1 MKSSSLFLAA
11 GLLAVLPLSAQA
23 KITRNVEK
31 SFAVQ
36 PGGTFRAETSG
47 GDIVV
52 NPGPSDQVRIVARQ
66 TVRAK
71 TEAEA
76 DEILAKLELTLEQ
89 QGNDV
94 VAKAKYPGKSGFSMT
109 GIWPPVTVSF
119 EVTVPEKFNLELRT
133 SGGDI
138 VSGNLQ
144 GKVTAHTSGGD
155 VTLGRIDGE
164 VQAHTSGGDI
174 GLGGSTSAVKLHTSG
189 GDIEVG
195 SVAASVDASTS
206 GGDIKARFEGGPKSD
221 CSFRTSGGDVDVEV
235 GAAAAFRLDAS
246 TSGGDVKIRNVT
258 VAVESGGHG
267 KSKLVGAVNGGGPL
281 LKLRTSGGD
290 IGVRAQSANR

>member
-1 MKSSSLFLAA
+1 MKTSSLFLAA
-11 GLLAVLPLSAQA
+11 GLLAVLPFSAQA

-31 SFAVQ
+31 SFTVQ

-47 GDIVV
+47 GDVV
-52 NPGPSDQVRIVARQ
+52 VHPGPGDQVRIVAHQ
-66 TVRAK
+66 TMRAK

-94 VAKAKYPGKSGFSMT
+94 HAKAKYPGRGGFTFS

-138 VSGNLQ
+138 VVGNLT
-144 GKVTAHTSGGD
+144 GKVIAHTSGGD
-155 VTLGRIDGE
+155 VSLGQLDGE
-164 VQAHTSGGDI
+164 AQVHTSGGDI
-174 GLGGSTSAVKLHTSG
+174 ELGSATGAVDLHTSG

-195 SVAASVDASTS
+195 PVAAAADVSTS
-206 GGDIKARFEGGPKSD
+206 GGDIQARFEDGPKAD
-221 CSFRTSGGDVDVEV
+221 CVFRTSGGDVDVTV
-235 GAAAAFRLDAS
+235 GAKAGFRLDAS
-246 TSGGDVKIRNVT
+246 TSGGDVKTRNLT
-258 VAVESGGHG
+258 VAVESGGEG

-290 IGVRAQSANR
+290 IGVRAAGSR

>member
-1 MKSSSLFLAA
+1 MKTSSLFLAA
-11 GLLAVLPLSAQA
+11 GLLAVLPLSTSA

-31 SFAVQ
+31 AFAVQ

-47 GDIVV
+47 GDITVHSA
-52 NPGPSDQVRIVARQ
+52 PGDQVRIVARQ
-66 TVRAK
+66 TIRAK

-94 VAKAKYPGKSGFSMT
+94 VAKAKYPGRGGFTFS
-109 GIWPPVTVSF
+109 GIWPPVSVSF
-119 EVTVPEKFNLELRT
+119 EVTVPEQYHLDLRT

-138 VSGNLQ
+138 VAGNLQ
-144 GKVTAHTSGGD
+144 GKVAAHTSGGD

-174 GLGGSTSAVKLHTSG
+174 EVGGAAGAVKLHTSG
-189 GDIEVG
+189 GDIEIG
-195 SVAASVDASTS
+195 AVAATVDASTS
-206 GGDIKARFEGGPKSD
+206 GGDIQARFEGGPGAD

-246 TSGGDVKIRNVT
+246 TSGGDVKTRNLT
-258 VAVESGGHG
+258 VAVESGGYG

-290 IGVRAQSANR
+290 IGVRAAGSR

>member
-1 MKSSSLFLAA
+1 MKTSSLILAA
-11 GLLAVLPLSAQA
+11 GLLAVLPFSAQA

-52 NPGPSDQVRIVARQ
+52 NPGPVDQVRIIARQ
-66 TVRAK
+66 KVRAK

-94 VAKAKYPGKSGFSMT
+94 VAKAKYPNKSGFSIT
-109 GIWPPVTVSF
+109 GIWPPVSVDF

-138 VSGNLQ
+138 VAGSLQ

-174 GLGGSTSAVKLHTSG
+174 ELGGATGAVKLHTSG

-195 SVAASVDASTS
+195 SVAATVDASTS
-206 GGDIKARFEGGPKSD
+206 GGDIQVRFEQGPKADST
-221 CSFRTSGGDVDVEV
+221 FRTSGGDVDVEV
-235 GAAAAFRLDAS
+235 SATAAFRLDAS

-258 VAVESGGHG
+258 VAVESGGYG

-290 IGVRAQSANR
+290 IGVRAR